1 MKKLIGLAAIV
12 LGFLLIAAGYRYSAA
27 GYYAGG
33 IALVLMGLIFLIV
46 KIAGRNQERDQ
57 N

>member
-1 MKKLIGLAAIV
+1 MNKLIGLAAIV
-12 LGFLLIAAGYRYSAA
+12 LGFLATAAGYRYSAP

-33 IALVLMGLIFLIV
+33 IALVLIGLIFLV
-46 KIAGRNQERDQ
+46 LKIARRNQ